1 MHSLAED
8 LTPPPGR
15 GFVPADRV
23 ARLGTETVFAVSAEA
38 AALAAQGRTIY
49 PFHLGD
55 LNIPTAEPIVEAM
68 NKAIRDGKTTY
79 CANAGIA
86 PLREALATDIGA
98 ARGVTYTADDVS
110 VQPGGKPVI
119 GKWLMAAMNMGDE
132 VLYPNPG
139 FPIYSSFIEF
149 VGGVAVPYGYTDD
162 GDRYTIDI
170 DAIEQRITPRTRL
183 LILNDLHNPTA
194 AECTSGELDRI
205 AEIALRHD
213 LLVLSDEAYFDVRFR
228 GASESIVS
236 RPGMQERTV
245 ILYTFSKKYAMTG
258 WRLGAAVGPKPII
271 DIITKLNVNVE
282 SCPNHFVQYGALE
295 ALTGDQAG
303 PGEMMTRLESRR
315 DAALRLLND
324 TPGVRCHTPEST
336 FYLYPDVTDAV
347 RLTGCAGHEDFRR
360 LLLDKTGVSF
370 CTRLHFGT
378 ALPGENRY
386 HLRLAYSGVTTAQI
400 KEGLGKFR
408 AFVESIEPAGS

>member
-8 LTPPPGR
+8 PTAPGP

-38 AALAAQGRTIY
+38 AALAAQGRKIY

-55 LNIPTAEPIVEAM
+55 LNIPTAEPIVAAM
-68 NKAIRDGKTTY
+68 NQAIRDGKTTY

-86 PLREALATDIGA
+86 PLREALATDVGA
-98 ARGVTYTADDVS
+98 ARGVAYTADNVS

-139 FPIYSSFIEF
+139 FPIYASFIEF
-149 VGGVAVPYGYTDD
+149 VGGVAVPYGYVDA
-162 GDRYTIDI
+162 GDRFTVDI
-170 DAIEQRITPRTRL
+170 DAIERRITPRTRL

-194 AECTSGELDRI
+194 AECTPQELDRI
-205 AEIALRHD
+205 ADIAIRHD
-213 LLVLSDEAYFDVRFR
+213 LLVLSDEAYFDVRFQ

-258 WRLGAAVGPKPII
+258 WRLGAAIGPKAII
-271 DIITKLNVNVE
+271 DIITRMNVNME
-282 SCPNHFVQYGALE
+282 SCPNHFAQYGALA
-295 ALTGDQAG
+295 ALTGDQSG
-303 PGEMMTRLESRR
+303 PREMMARLKGRR
-315 DAALRLLND
+315 DAALRILNE

-336 FYLYPDVTDAV
+336 FYLYPDVTGAV
-347 RLTGCAGHEDFRR
+347 GLTGCAGHEAFRR

-370 CTRLHFGT
+370 CTKQHFGK
-378 ALPGENRY
+378 AVPGETGY
-386 HLRLAYSGVTTAQI
+386 HLRLAYSGVTTAQLE
-400 KEGLGKFR
+400 EGLG
-408 AFVESIEPAGS
+408 AFKAFIESAEPAES